1 MVKKLNVFDNL
12 NVLNWVWIEILIL
25 FFYILLIELKLNFNN
40 VGLYFVYNL
49 YYLKYD
55 DKLLE

>member
-1 MVKKLNVFDNL
+1 MVKKLNVFDNFY
-12 NVLNWVWIEILIL
+12 VLNWVWIEILIL

>member
-12 NVLNWVWIEILIL
+12 YVLNWVWIEILIL